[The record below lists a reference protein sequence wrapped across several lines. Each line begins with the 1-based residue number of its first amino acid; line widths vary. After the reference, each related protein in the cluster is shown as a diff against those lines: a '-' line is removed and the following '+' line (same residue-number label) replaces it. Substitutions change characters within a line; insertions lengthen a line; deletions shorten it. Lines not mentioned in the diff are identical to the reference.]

1 MQVNRQKFEK
11 CLRNLSTLD
20 DMTRNC
26 TPGQMQKFY
35 SVWLLQYRQ
44 IARDIAGSI
53 VTKQPK
59 KDTVDNEN
67 DSLSKDD

>member
-11 CLRNLSTLD
+11 CLRNLSDLD
-20 DMTRNC
+20 VMTRNC
-26 TPGQMQKFY
+26 TPGQMQKNY

-53 VTKQPK
+53 VPKQPK

-67 DSLSKDD
+67 DSLSEDD